1 MKILIKPFALFSI
14 VALLI
19 SCKDEQQVKVEKLT
33 ESYSKYLDS
42 LTLEKSDEIVSKW
55 NEIEKEFDNKTTALK
70 SEINQLDNKDEF
82 EKKFAAVGIR
92 YEDFKKDILVKKA
105 EIDVKN
111 AQLTR
116 NKELFGSQFIYD
128 DMKFEWVNKDNILAV
143 YDQFVTTVQKN
154 KDTYSRED
162 WDEIKLLYEALDS
175 RKNTVEKQGLTSKD
189 NMKIAGLKLKF
200 APMYT
205 VNRMGAKSEEN
216 ANAKK

>member
-105 EIDVKN
+105 EIDAKN

-116 NKELFGSQFIYD
+116 NKELFGTQFIHD

>member
-105 EIDVKN
+105 EIDAKN

>member
-1 MKILIKPFALFSI
+1 MKFLIKPFALFSI

-19 SCKDEQQVKVEKLT
+19 SCKDEQQAKVEKLT

-55 NEIEKEFDNKTTALK
+55 NEIENEFNNKTTALK
-70 SEINQLDNKDEF
+70 NEINQLDDKDDF

-105 EIDVKN
+105 EIDAKN

-116 NKELFGSQFIYD
+116 NKELFGTQFIHD

>member
-1 MKILIKPFALFSI
+1 MFFFL
-14 VALLI
+14 
-19 SCKDEQQVKVEKLT
+19 
-33 ESYSKYLDS
+33 
-42 LTLEKSDEIVSKW
+42 
-55 NEIEKEFDNKTTALK
+55 
-70 SEINQLDNKDEF
+70 
-82 EKKFAAVGIR
+82 
-92 YEDFKKDILVKKA
+92 KKA
-105 EIDVKN
+105 EIDAKN

>member
-42 LTLEKSDEIVSKW
+42 LTLEKSEEIVSKW
-55 NEIEKEFDNKTTALK
+55 NEIENEFNNKTTALK
-70 SEINQLDNKDEF
+70 NEINQLDDKDDF

-105 EIDVKN
+105 EIDAKN

-116 NKELFGSQFIYD
+116 NKELFGTQFIHD

>member
-42 LTLEKSDEIVSKW
+42 LTLEKSEEIVSKW
-55 NEIEKEFDNKTTALK
+55 NEIENEFNNKTTALK
-70 SEINQLDNKDEF
+70 NEINQLDNKDDF

-105 EIDVKN
+105 EIDAKN

-116 NKELFGSQFIYD
+116 NKELFGTQFIHD

>member
-42 LTLEKSDEIVSKW
+42 LTLEKSEEIVSKW
-55 NEIEKEFDNKTTALK
+55 NEIEKEFNNKTTALK
-70 SEINQLDNKDEF
+70 NEINQLDDKDDF

-105 EIDVKN
+105 EIDAKN

-116 NKELFGSQFIYD
+116 NKELFGTQFIHD
-128 DMKFEWVNKDNILAV
+128 DMKFEWVNKDNILDV

>member
-1 MKILIKPFALFSI
+1 
-14 VALLI
+14 
-19 SCKDEQQVKVEKLT
+19 
-33 ESYSKYLDS
+33 
-42 LTLEKSDEIVSKW
+42 
-55 NEIEKEFDNKTTALK
+55 
-70 SEINQLDNKDEF
+70 
-82 EKKFAAVGIR
+82 
-92 YEDFKKDILVKKA
+92 
-105 EIDVKN
+105 
-111 AQLTR
+111 
-116 NKELFGSQFIYD
+116 
-128 DMKFEWVNKDNILAV
+128 MKFEWVNKDNILAV

-162 WDEIKLLYEALDS
+162 WDEIKLLNEALDS

>member
-14 VALLI
+14 LALLI

-42 LTLEKSDEIVSKW
+42 LTFEKSEEIVSKW
-55 NEIEKEFDNKTTALK
+55 NEIENEFNNKTTALK
-70 SEINQLDNKDEF
+70 NEINQLDDKDDF

-105 EIDVKN
+105 EIDAKN

-116 NKELFGSQFIYD
+116 NKELFGTQFIHD